1 MTNAQRQ
8 SAGRSLLL
16 FAALSLLGVLLAPLV
31 VYWFGSTVMGPY
43 EGDSGLTGFLGSVY
57 SAAWAARPGALALIL
72 SPAGLL
78 LTWWLIFKFL
88 LGSRHAGESN
98 GKNH

>member
-1 MTNAQRQ
+1 MTNAHRQ

-16 FAALSLLGVLLAPLV
+16 FAVLSLLGVLLAPLV

-43 EGDSGLTGFLGSVY
+43 EGDSGLSGFLASIY

-78 LTWWLIFKFL
+78 LTWWLVVKL
-88 LGSRHAGESN
+88 LLSSRSTVESDGN
-98 GKNH
+98 NH